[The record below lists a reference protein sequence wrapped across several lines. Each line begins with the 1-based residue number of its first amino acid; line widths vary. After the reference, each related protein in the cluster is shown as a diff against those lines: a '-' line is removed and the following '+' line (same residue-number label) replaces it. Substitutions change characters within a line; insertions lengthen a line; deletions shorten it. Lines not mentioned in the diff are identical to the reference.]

1 MPTARVITPSEQQQ
15 LIDIVRRAAQAEILP
30 RFRNL
35 DADAIETK
43 SGPEDLVTIADKRAE
58 AFIQREVADR
68 FPEATIVGE
77 EAVSADPALLEKIA
91 GAEMAVIID
100 PIDGTWNFAR
110 NLTHFGVI
118 LAVASKGETVFGL
131 LYDPVM
137 DDWIIARRG
146 HGAFYARPD
155 GTERRLEVSAKDRL
169 EEMTGF
175 TSLRLFPK
183 QQQYRLAATFPD
195 FSRMM
200 SIGCACHEY
209 RTLASGF
216 GDFSLIGALMPWDH
230 AAGILVH
237 QEAGGYSA
245 LLDGRP
251 YSPTIHQG
259 QLLVASSQDN
269 WERLREHFSF
279 ML

>member
-1 MPTARVITPSEQQQ
+1 MTIDSATASE
-15 LIDIVRRAAQAEILP
+15 LIDIVRRAARAEILP

-35 DADAIETK
+35 DPETIQTK
-43 SGPEDLVTIADKRAE
+43 TSQEDLVTVADQRAE
-58 AFIQREVADR
+58 AFIQREIAER

-77 EAVSADPALLEKIA
+77 EATSEDASLLEGIA
-91 GAEMAVIID
+91 EAEMAVIID

-110 NLTHFGVI
+110 NLTQFGVI
-118 LAVASKGETVFGL
+118 LAVASRGETVFGL

-137 DDWIIARRG
+137 DDWIMAHRG
-146 HGAFYARPD
+146 QGAFYVRPD
-155 GTERRLEVSAKDRL
+155 GTQRQLQVSAREHLAD
-169 EEMTGF
+169 MTGF

-183 QQQYRLAATFPD
+183 ELQYRLATTFPD

-216 GDFSLIGALMPWDH
+216 GEFSLIGALMPWDH
-230 AAGILVH
+230 AAGVLVH

-245 LLDGRP
+245 LLDGRA
-251 YSPTIHQG
+251 YQPTIHQG
-259 QLLVASSQDN
+259 RLLLANSRET
-269 WERLREHFSF
+269 WERLRERFAF
-279 ML
+279 MAE

>member
-1 MPTARVITPSEQQQ
+1 MTIDQATANE
-15 LIDIVRRAAQAEILP
+15 LIDIVRRAAKAEILP

-35 DADAIETK
+35 APESIQAKT
-43 SGPEDLVTIADKRAE
+43 SPEDLVTIADREAE
-58 AFIQREVADR
+58 AFIQREVAER
-68 FPEATIVGE
+68 FPTATIIGE
-77 EAVSADPALLEKIA
+77 EATSANPALLEKIA
-91 GAEMAVIID
+91 DAEMAVIID
-100 PIDGTWNFAR
+100 PVDGTWNFAR

-118 LAVASKGETVFGL
+118 LAVASEGETVFGL

-137 DDWIIARRG
+137 DDWMVARRG
-146 HGAFYARPD
+146 EGAFYARPD

-183 QQQYRLAATFPD
+183 QQQYQLAATFPD

-209 RTLASGF
+209 RTLASGL

-251 YSPTIHQG
+251 YKPTIHQG
-259 QLLVASSQDN
+259 QLLVASSQAN
-269 WERLREHFSF
+269 WERLREKFAF
-279 ML
+279 

>member
-1 MPTARVITPSEQQQ
+1 MTIDSATASE
-15 LIDIVRRAAQAEILP
+15 LIDIVRRAARAEILP

-35 DADAIETK
+35 DPETIQTK
-43 SGPEDLVTIADKRAE
+43 TSQEDLVTVADQRAE
-58 AFIQREVADR
+58 AFIQREVAER

-77 EAVSADPALLEKIA
+77 EATSEDASLLERIA
-91 GAEMAVIID
+91 EAEMAVIID

-110 NLTHFGVI
+110 NLTQFGVI
-118 LAVASKGETVFGL
+118 LAVASRGETVFGL

-137 DDWIIARRG
+137 DDWIMAHRG
-146 HGAFYARPD
+146 QGAFYVRPD
-155 GTERRLEVSAKDRL
+155 GTQRQLQVSAREHLAD
-169 EEMTGF
+169 MTGF

-183 QQQYRLAATFPD
+183 ELQYRLATTFPD

-216 GDFSLIGALMPWDH
+216 GEFSLIGALMPWDH
-230 AAGILVH
+230 AAGVLVH

-251 YSPTIHQG
+251 YAPTIHQG
-259 QLLVASSQDN
+259 RLLLANSRET
-269 WERLREHFSF
+269 WERLRERFAF
-279 ML
+279 MAE

>member
-1 MPTARVITPSEQQQ
+1 MTIDSATASE
-15 LIDIVRRAAQAEILP
+15 LIDIVRRAAKTEILP

-35 DADAIETK
+35 DPESIQTK
-43 SGPEDLVTIADKRAE
+43 TSQEDLVTIADQRAE
-58 AFIQREVADR
+58 AFIQREVAER

-77 EAVSADPALLEKIA
+77 EATSSDASILERIA
-91 GAEMAVIID
+91 EAEMAVIID

-110 NLTHFGVI
+110 NLTQFGVI
-118 LAVASKGETVFGL
+118 LAVASRGETVFGL

-137 DDWIIARRG
+137 DDWIVAHRG
-146 HGAFYARPD
+146 QGAFYVRPD
-155 GTERRLEVSAKDRL
+155 GTERRVSVSQRETLA
-169 EEMTGF
+169 EMTGF

-183 QQQYRLAATFPD
+183 ELQYRLASTFPD

-216 GDFSLIGALMPWDH
+216 GEFSLIGALMPWDH
-230 AAGILVH
+230 AAGVLVH

-245 LLDGRP
+245 LLDGRA
-251 YSPTIHQG
+251 YQPTIHQG
-259 QLLVASSQDN
+259 RLLLANGRDT
-269 WERLREHFSF
+269 WEQLRERFAF
-279 ML
+279 MAE

>member
-1 MPTARVITPSEQQQ
+1 MTIDSSTASE
-15 LIDIVRRAAQAEILP
+15 LIDIVRRAARAEILP

-35 DADAIETK
+35 DPETIQTK
-43 SGPEDLVTIADKRAE
+43 TSQEDLVTAADQRAE
-58 AFIQREVADR
+58 SFIQREVAER

-77 EAVSADPALLEKIA
+77 EATSEDASLLEGIA
-91 GAEMAVIID
+91 EAEMAVIID

-110 NLTHFGVI
+110 NLTQFGVI
-118 LAVASKGETVFGL
+118 LAVASRGETVFGL

-137 DDWIIARRG
+137 DDWIMAHRG
-146 HGAFYARPD
+146 QGAFYVRPD
-155 GTERRLEVSAKDRL
+155 GTQRQLQVSAREHL
-169 EEMTGF
+169 AEMTGF

-183 QQQYRLAATFPD
+183 ELQYRLATTFPD

-216 GDFSLIGALMPWDH
+216 GEFSLIGALMPWDH
-230 AAGILVH
+230 AAGVLVH

-245 LLDGRP
+245 LLDGRA
-251 YSPTIHQG
+251 YQPTIHQG
-259 QLLVASSQDN
+259 RLLLANSRET
-269 WERLREHFSF
+269 WERLRECFAF
-279 ML
+279 MAE

>member
-1 MPTARVITPSEQQQ
+1 MTIDSATASE
-15 LIDIVRRAAQAEILP
+15 LIDIVRRAAKAEILP

-35 DADAIETK
+35 DPETIQTK
-43 SGPEDLVTIADKRAE
+43 TSQEDLVTVADQRAE
-58 AFIQREVADR
+58 AFIQREVAER

-77 EAVSADPALLEKIA
+77 EATSEDASLLERIA
-91 GAEMAVIID
+91 EAEMAVIID

-110 NLTHFGVI
+110 NLTQFGVI
-118 LAVASKGETVFGL
+118 LAVASRGETVFGL

-137 DDWIIARRG
+137 DDWIMAHRG
-146 HGAFYARPD
+146 QGAFYVRPD
-155 GTERRLEVSAKDRL
+155 GTQRQLQVSAREHLAD
-169 EEMTGF
+169 MTGF

-183 QQQYRLAATFPD
+183 ELQYRLATTFPD

-216 GDFSLIGALMPWDH
+216 GEFSLIGALMPWDH
-230 AAGILVH
+230 AAGVLVH

-251 YSPTIHQG
+251 YAPTVHQG
-259 QLLVASSQDN
+259 RLLLANSRET
-269 WERLREHFSF
+269 WERLRERFAF
-279 ML
+279 MAE